1 MIITAFWVL
10 MNFLL
15 WRAEFG
21 GGRETASD
29 VPVELVIRKVLTSA
43 DRSTLTVQHLGQ
55 RIGQLQWVPSVLEDS
70 PVTKSDS
77 VSLPDGMVRSASGYL
92 LEADLSLSGEEP
104 SSRWRTIVRLE
115 LGTNLAWRTVE
126 VKVIQRPNS
135 WQFKVRAGDDTV
147 RVRTETGRTSSEQT
161 FTSADLRQ
169 WSTMLGPVKAFLPP
183 AMTAADPVSAWKEH
197 PGLGLQWKAGDDW
210 LKVGK
215 QRIRAYSLHT
225 RILDRYE
232 IVAYFSRAGE
242 LLRLN
247 LPDRYELTND
257 AVAPLDHAR

>member
-1 MIITAFWVL
+1 

-21 GGRETASD
+21 GGRETASA
-29 VPVELVIRKVLTSA
+29 VPVEWVIRKVLTAA

-55 RIGQLQWVPSVLEDS
+55 RIGQLQWVPSILEER
-70 PVTKSDS
+70 TAAKSDGS
-77 VSLPDGMVRSASGYL
+77 NLPEGMVGIASGYL

-115 LGTNLAWRTVE
+115 LGTNLTWRSVE

-147 RVRTETGRTSSEQT
+147 RVRSETGRTSSEQT

-169 WSTMLGPVKAFLPP
+169 WSTILGPAKAFLPP
-183 AMTAADPVSAWKEH
+183 ALTAADPLAAWKEH
-197 PGLGLQWKAGDDW
+197 PGMGLQWSAGDDW

-232 IVAYFSRAGE
+232 VVAYFSRAGE
-242 LLRLN
+242 LLKLT
-247 LPDRYELTND
+247 LPDRYELTNE
-257 AVAPLDHAR
+257 AVAPLDHSR